1 MYFENSHHSPA
12 LPPEPF
18 GFPADELE
26 FSSHSLLRGIQGRLD
41 AALGQGPGGQV
52 TRVTIGRMP
61 PAPPRFPQRPVL
73 FPPSPVA
80 KRRAGGAGADDAAG
94 GESKKTET
102 RAAAVDKSA
111 KRTEKKK
118 KIVSVSADKDAAFSE
133 LIGDLLK
140 DDPLPF
146 IKDA

>member
-1 MYFENSHHSPA
+1 MYFEKSHHT
-12 LPPEPF
+12 EPF

-80 KRRAGGAGADDAAG
+80 KRRAGGTGADDDAAV
-94 GESKKTET
+94 GESKKTEA
-102 RAAAVDKSA
+102 RAAVNKSA
-111 KRTEKKK
+111 KRKEKET
-118 KIVSVSADKDAAFSE
+118 VSVSADKDAAFSE

-146 IKDA
+146 IEDA

>member
-1 MYFENSHHSPA
+1 MYFENEHT
-12 LPPEPF
+12 EPF
-18 GFPADELE
+18 GFPADEIE

-80 KRRAGGAGADDAAG
+80 KRRAGGAGADDDAAV
-94 GESKKTET
+94 GESNKTEA
-102 RAAAVDKSA
+102 RAAAVDKGA
-111 KRTEKKK
+111 KRKEKNKV
-118 KIVSVSADKDAAFSE
+118 VSVSADKDAAFSE

-146 IKDA
+146 IENA

>member
-1 MYFENSHHSPA
+1 MYFENEHT
-12 LPPEPF
+12 EPF
-18 GFPADELE
+18 GFPADEIE

-80 KRRAGGAGADDAAG
+80 KRRAGGAGADDDAAV
-94 GESKKTET
+94 GESKKTEA
-102 RAAAVDKSA
+102 RAAVDKSA
-111 KRTEKKK
+111 KRKETKKV
-118 KIVSVSADKDAAFSE
+118 VSVSADKDAAFSE

-146 IKDA
+146 IENA